1 MYLASMTRSHWSV
14 ESIFINM
21 IDFLIDFTSEWN
33 EISVF
38 SKMFKGRKTTSTN
51 KFKHDRKSNQIST
64 LF

>member
-1 MYLASMTRSHWSV
+1 
-14 ESIFINM
+14 M

-51 KFKHDRKSNQIST
+51 NFKQDRKSAHYSDFST
-64 LF
+64 DQRNFSFILFM